1 MDGGPLL
8 RVAQRAPF
16 TRSLARIFTHGENRP
31 LFELRDPFFRP
42 WSAFGRRRRLHLLHG
57 DANLCDWALVLRA
70 GATALVLEAV
80 ETIPDA
86 DWPELARPLEALR
99 QVADDPAL
107 ARELELADGSFA
119 SALEI
124 QRRTL
129 ALVRRVLAADPA
141 PALWKARVLAMWEE
155 TLALLASDP
164 AALAD
169 RVDWLAKRKLLHGVL
184 PDPADRRA
192 LEARGAALL
201 DAPPAAAG
209 PDERL
214 RRLGW
219 RALRVDFAYHELSAR
234 GEQRRL
240 EAAGGVVRLASD
252 EAVARALR
260 EAPADT
266 RAAARARAI
275 RDARARGVSGGAS
288 WHRARIGPFAWRFF
302 TDPLAPRDTFR
313 LG

>member
-1 MDGGPLL
+1 
-8 RVAQRAPF
+8 VK
-16 TRSLARIFTHGENRP
+16 SLACIFTHGEDRP
-31 LFELRDPFFRP
+31 LFELRDLFFRP

-57 DANLCDWALVLRA
+57 DANLCDWALVLRV
-70 GATALVLEAV
+70 GTTALVLEAV
-80 ETIPDA
+80 ETLPDA

-99 QVADDPAL
+99 LVADDPSL
-107 ARELELADGSFA
+107 SRELELADGRFA

-129 ALVRRVLAADPA
+129 ALVQRMLSADPA
-141 PALWKARVLAMWEE
+141 PALWKARVVAMWEE
-155 TLALLASDP
+155 TLALLARDP
-164 AALAD
+164 AALEG
-169 RVDWLAKRKLLHGVL
+169 RVDWLAKRRLLHETL
-184 PDPADRRA
+184 SDPADRRA

-201 DAPPAAAG
+201 AAPPAADG
-209 PDERL
+209 PDARL

-288 WHRARIGPFAWRFF
+288 WHRVRIDPFAWRFF
-302 TDPLAPRDTFR
+302 SDPLAPRDTFR